1 LKVNGGGGI
10 DRFRIKIWDIA
21 TGSII
26 YDNQPGDDDV
36 AGVTTELGGGSIAI
50 HDK

>member
-1 LKVNGGGGI
+1 MG
-10 DRFRIKIWDIA
+10 RFRIKIWDIA

-26 YDNQPGDDDV
+26 HDNQPGDDDV